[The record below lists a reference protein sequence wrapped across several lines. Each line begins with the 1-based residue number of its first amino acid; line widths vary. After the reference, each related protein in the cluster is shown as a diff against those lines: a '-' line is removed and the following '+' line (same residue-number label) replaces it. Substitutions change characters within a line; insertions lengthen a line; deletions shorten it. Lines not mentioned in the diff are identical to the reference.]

1 MRFAELLPQLR
12 GEDGRGDAMS
22 RPRYDWWG
30 YAKGMIRRYPGGVTA
45 RERWAVSEAV
55 RQTLALPDGE
65 ARMKLVDVIFW
76 RRSHTLPGA
85 AALCHVSERTARRW
99 HTGFVF
105 LVAREFGLME

>member
-1 MRFAELLPQLR
+1 
-12 GEDGRGDAMS
+12 MS
-22 RPRYDWWG
+22 RPRYDWWS
-30 YAKGMIRRYPGGVTA
+30 YVKAMIRRYPHAVTQ
-45 RERWAVSEAV
+45 RERCAVEQAIAV
-55 RQTLALPDGE
+55 TRGLSAGAE
-65 ARMKLVDVIFW
+65 RMALVDMIFW